1 MSTVHFIDT
10 TVMSAL
16 LNIPH
21 FNDKGRYEAAKEE
34 HELLKENGDVFVLP
48 MAVLVET
55 GNHIAHIPDGRMRH
69 EIADKF
75 VALVSGAIKSENNWN
90 IIPEIPIDVLETIL
104 SKFPDQATAAT
115 GFGDVSI
122 VEQFN
127 EYWEKKQPIGEMRI
141 WSFDAHLQGYSRTGG
156 LSRRKNK

>member
-10 TVMSAL
+10 TVMTAL
-16 LNIPH
+16 LRVPGHNS
-21 FNDKGRYEAAKEE
+21 DEVCRETKEE
-34 HELLKENGDVFVLP
+34 YELLDQKGDVFVLP

-55 GNHIAHIPDGRMRH
+55 GNHIAHIADGNVRRQTA
-69 EIADKF
+69 IKF
-75 VALVSGAIKSENNWN
+75 VSLVREAIKSENNWN
-90 IIPEIPIDVLETIL
+90 VVPEIPISVLETIL
-104 SKFPDQATAAT
+104 NQFPERVLAGT

-127 EYWEKKQPIGEMRI
+127 EYWKKRQPIGKMRI
-141 WSFDAHLQGYSRTGG
+141 WSFDEHLLGYSKVGG